1 MYCFNKYRMRICE
14 HILNPFKWNKILPI
28 VLRRNIVLVIVGFM
42 LLRFSIALL
51 TLSSSTP
58 PPPSSHSIL
67 SCFPLILVSCH
78 LLLYFRP
85 TDNTKWLN
93 RRIRVIFSFFL
104 SLSPL
109 YSIRHPTSFYSF
121 YPFVVPAYFRITI

>member
-51 TLSSSTP
+51 TLSSST